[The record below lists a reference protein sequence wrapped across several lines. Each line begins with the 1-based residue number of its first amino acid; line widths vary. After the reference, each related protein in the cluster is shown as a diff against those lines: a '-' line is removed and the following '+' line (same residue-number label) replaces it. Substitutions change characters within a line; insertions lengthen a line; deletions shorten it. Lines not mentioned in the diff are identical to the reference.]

1 MHKAVVHLLPHPLFD
16 DLLYFLIG
24 EAVAGVPREQIRI
37 RVIPGAGLCIGEI
50 RADTQRT
57 DLFARLREI
66 QLEAGQLIL
75 QVGRGRETPRAVHG
89 LAVLLR
95 SFRLRVFG
103 RPAAFQRLGA
113 VVADQPPALCQRQAG
128 FGVTPLLRRQAVGS
142 FVHHLT
148 APVMPLAKLFCRQ
161 RKMIAVGSVQIRTP
175 SISIP

>member
-1 MHKAVVHLLPHPLFD
+1 MSRWR
-16 DLLYFLIG
+16 
-24 EAVAGVPREQIRI
+24 AGVLFGI
-37 RVIPGAGLCIGEI
+37 AGGLIALLAERMLFPPPTAI
-50 RADTQRT
+50 QVDVAALVQRHAAD
-57 DLFARLREI
+57 
-66 QLEAGQLIL
+66 
-75 QVGRGRETPRAVHG
+75 
-89 LAVLLR
+89 
-95 SFRLRVFG
+95 
-103 RPAAFQRLGA
+103 PAAFQRLGA